1 MNHVA
6 KESNQNTPQK
16 MKKISN
22 KPETKPVPPKWSL
35 FSGRLMVVWVVAIYI
50 AVVIALFYYTRSRS
64 RSSSPSQWKYNCN
77 YNCNC
82 NSYDRSEDDDFVRG
96 SYIDVR
102 GDV

>member
-6 KESNQNTPQK
+6 KESTQEVK
-16 MKKISN
+16 EISN
-22 KPETKPVPPKWSL
+22 NPETKPVPAKWSL

-77 YNCNC
+77 CNC

-96 SYIDVR
+96 SYVDVR
-102 GDV
+102 GDL